1 MGLFEYWPYSNFHE
15 LNADWLLNR
24 VKQMSDYL
32 NNLPDLVQ
40 DWISEG
46 LSDIDINQ
54 KILDAMTQFG
64 MAINVVAPPNDLD
77 PAKTDGSEDA
87 TATIQGCIDYAY
99 AQGGGVVFF
108 PAGRYLTGPLTL
120 KDKVV
125 LLGFA
130 DECTKLTLK
139 GGSTSPLITANGS
152 NMAVMG
158 LTLDG
163 NAEVQTED
171 LTLVSMM
178 ATDVDYRDVTFTGG
192 FILLSHNMTGGAC
205 NILNCQ
211 FKTCVQHAAVF
222 TGAGN
227 LNVLADF
234 DNLSATGGE
243 SVIENHVDNANM
255 NIRISATAPVGLDL
269 EADECAV
276 AGWIGTGVTTPIK
289 DEGVGNYVKVFG
301 NLKKETYKNKYVDV
315 DGDYVIN
322 DGDYTH
328 TSENQTMTAMT
339 KMLISGQDVELDPTN
354 PLTYKTPQT
363 LNSNFKYVQ
372 FKDVNG
378 DVYNVLVEGETEP
391 LGTLATVKNFGA
403 VGDGVTDDTEAFKAA
418 GQNSNLILVDSGTFV
433 VNTCEFNKDMII
445 IGIGDSYIKPVFV
458 GGVPNCVFRING
470 NKNVIVKNIEFIGE
484 KSGAVNYNVMRQ
496 SCIEIYNSDVVL
508 LENVS
513 YNNVTDAITDI
524 EQVFKNRKGCFLSI
538 KDCNNVIFN
547 NIKISGNENEE
558 SIWIA
563 PVNKEIEKINV
574 KIDGIRTYNT
584 KGLSILDIIANNIT
598 LKNAYS
604 DETDN
609 IPNYSWTNFFA
620 NHITVEDCEFY
631 GVSDIYIDSAEEFLY
646 KAITINISNCYFGTG
661 CARPLALNGDII
673 NISKCV
679 LNGETYIKNQTG
691 NASYLTQFEWL
702 YNQYRKTEIIT
713 IENCD
718 ITLNSKYNGLW
729 IYNSG
734 GQIEGKYTVNNCI
747 FDGADGKTG
756 VTNMLIENGDI
767 VEILNTEIKEVSN
780 SSPSGSF
787 SANFDILTTLTE
799 ASTDVIIVNCKLAG
813 NTFGIFIRGVF
824 NSVTIETVRCSLGG
838 IIYNYLA
845 PKYTKIKNIIGELS
859 NAFINRGFVGLFV
872 DIENKN
878 YTEIKQVKRAFNS
891 GDMYYNNDNIIVYK
905 TSGYE
910 SDGALGTTVT
920 AQKCYTVTGGAVLAL
935 NSGSITDTSIDVTSN
950 SVGDVI
956 IEGNVY
962 FMVCPKTAAEN
973 MTIPTDAS

>member
-32 NNLPDLVQ
+32 NNLPELVQ
-40 DWISEG
+40 DWISDG

-64 MAINVVAPPNDLD
+64 MAINVVAPPNDLE
-77 PAKTDGSEDA
+77 PAKPDGSEEA

-130 DECTKLTLK
+130 YECTKLTLK
-139 GGSTSPLITANGS
+139 GGSASPLITANGS
-152 NMAVMG
+152 NMAIMG

-192 FILLSHNMTGGAC
+192 FILLSHNLTGGAC
-205 NILNCQ
+205 NVLNCH

-222 TGAGN
+222 TGAGA
-227 LNVLADF
+227 LNVTAEF
-234 DNLSATGGE
+234 NNLSATSGE
-243 SVIENHVDNANM
+243 SVIENHVDGANL
-255 NIRISATAPVGLDL
+255 NVRITATAPVGIDL

-276 AGWIGTGVTTPIK
+276 IGWAASTVTTPVK
-289 DEGVGNYVKVFG
+289 DTGVGNYVKLYG
-301 NLKKETYKNKYVDV
+301 EMKNETFKNKNVDIE
-315 DGDYVIN
+315 GDYTVN
-322 DGDYTH
+322 DGEYTH
-328 TSENQTMTAMT
+328 TSENQTMTAAT
-339 KMLISGQDVELDPTN
+339 KVLISGQDVELNPTN

-363 LNSNFKYVQ
+363 LNSNFKYVE
-372 FKDVNG
+372 FKDISGNT
-378 DVYNVLVEGETEP
+378 YNVLVEGETEP

-403 VGDGVTDDTEAFKAA
+403 AGDGITDDTEAFKAA

-445 IGIGDSYIKPVFV
+445 IGIGNSYIKPVFV
-458 GGVPNCVFRING
+458 GGIPNCVFRING
-470 NKNVIVKNIEFIGE
+470 QKNVILKNIEFVGE
-484 KSGAVNYNVMRQ
+484 KTGATNYSVKRQ
-496 SCIEIYNSDVVL
+496 SCVEINSADTVL
-508 LENVS
+508 IENVS

-524 EQVFKNRKGCFLSI
+524 EQVFKNRKGCFLSV
-538 KDCNNVIFN
+538 KDCNNVILN

-563 PVNKEIEKINV
+563 PINKELEKINV

-584 KGLSILDIIANNIT
+584 KGLSILDIIANKIT

-620 NHITVEDCEFY
+620 NYITIKNCEFN
-631 GVSDIYIDSAEEFLY
+631 GICDIYIDTIEEFLY
-646 KAITINISNCYFGTG
+646 KAKKVEISNIIASAN
-661 CARPLALNGDII
+661 CARPIATNADRVTIKDSL
-673 NISKCV
+673 

-691 NASYLTQFEWL
+691 SSEYLNQFEWL
-702 YNQYRKTEIIT
+702 YNVYRKTNGIL
-713 IENCD
+713 IENCGV
-718 ITLNSKYNGLW
+718 TLNSKYNGLW

-734 GQIEGKYTVNNCI
+734 NQIEGKYTVKDCI
-747 FDGADGKTG
+747 FSGAAGKTG
-756 VTNMLIENGDI
+756 VTNMVIENGDI
-767 VEILNTEIKEVSN
+767 VEILNTEIKEVS
-780 SSPSGSF
+780 STSPSGSF

-799 ASTDVIIVNCKLAG
+799 ASTDVIIENCTLAG
-813 NTFGIFIRGVF
+813 SAFGVFLRGIF
-824 NSVTIETVRCSLGG
+824 NSVSIETVRCNLGS
-838 IIYNYLA
+838 IIYNYLV

-859 NAFINRGFVGLFV
+859 NTFINRGFVGLFI

-878 YTEIKQVKRAFNS
+878 YAEIAQVKRTFNS

-910 SDGALGTTVT
+910 SDGALETTVT

-935 NSGSITDTSIDVTSN
+935 NGGSIADTDIDVTSN

-956 IEGNVY
+956 IKGNVY

-973 MTIPTDAS
+973 MTIPAEST